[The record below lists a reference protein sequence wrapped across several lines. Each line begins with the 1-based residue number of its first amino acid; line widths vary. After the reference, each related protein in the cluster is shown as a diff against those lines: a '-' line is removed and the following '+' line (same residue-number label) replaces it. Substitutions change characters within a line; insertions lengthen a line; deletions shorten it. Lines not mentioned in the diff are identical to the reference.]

1 MSGVRVTYTG
11 LIAFATRITSILTGL
26 IFTLIVTRQLTA
38 EEFGTWGLIN
48 GVIVYAIILHPIVSY
63 WSTRET
69 ARGEDTGKT
78 AIATIGM
85 LSLVGICTYIAIAFV
100 TGVQSD
106 ADLSILLYATIL
118 VPVIFLN
125 EGLNGVLLGFKP
137 HARSFGFITFEIVKI
152 PVALI
157 LVYYLQL
164 GIEGAIIASFVSY
177 LSSIVILFIYAKERL
192 TGTLTKSHIKKW
204 FKLSWLPL
212 YRKIPGLISMS
223 DVVVFSIITGSI
235 VGIAYY
241 TAARTI
247 GFLVYHSRSI
257 TSGVYPKLLEGGHE
271 KVLSNNL
278 VQFFYVSIPI
288 VAISITFARPGLFAL
303 NPIYEIAVPVVILL
317 SVRQFLTSLNM
328 ILFNALQGIEKVDLK
343 KDASFKDYSKS
354 NLVLFPTFQ
363 MIRHAVYIGSLVV
376 ILAIVGTHEEAEIN
390 LVIYWA
396 IVGLIVEIPLSMYI
410 IKLVKKSFSLKIDYK
425 SISKYLF
432 STILVFSILYLVMDE
447 YLVYHESIFDFLP
460 HLALFMVS
468 GIGSYIGIT
477 YVIDTK
483 TKMLINGIIKEITK
497 KNKNND
503 GRR

>member
-1 MSGVRVTYTG
+1 MGGIRVTYTG
-11 LIAFATRITSILTGL
+11 LISFGTKISSILTGL
-26 IFTLIVTRQLTA
+26 VFTLIVTRQLTA

-48 GVIVYAIILHPIVSY
+48 GIIVYAVILHPIVSY
-63 WSTRET
+63 WTTREI
-69 ARGEDTGKT
+69 ARGEDTGRT
-78 AIATIGM
+78 SVVTTGGLSLIGM
-85 LSLVGICTYIAIAFV
+85 CVYITIAYV
-100 TGVQSD
+100 TGIQSN
-106 ADLSILLYATIL
+106 ADLKILMLATIL
-118 VPVIFLN
+118 IPVIFVN
-125 EGLNGVLLGFKP
+125 ESLNGVLLGFKP
-137 HARSFGFITFEIVKI
+137 HARSFGFISFEIAKI
-152 PVALI
+152 PVALV

-164 GIEGAIIASFVSY
+164 GLEGAILASFVAY
-177 LSSIVILFIYAKERL
+177 LVSIVILLKYAKEKL
-192 TGTLTKSHIKKW
+192 SGNFVKSHIKKW

-271 KVLSNNL
+271 KVLSDNL

-303 NPIYEIAVPVVILL
+303 NPIYEIAAPVVILL

-376 ILAIVGTHEEAEIN
+376 ILAIVGTHEEDEIN

-447 YLVYHESIFDFLP
+447 YLVYYESIFYFLP
-460 HLALFMVS
+460 HLALFMVV

-483 TKMLINGIIKEITK
+483 TKMLINGIIKEITT
-497 KNKNND
+497 KNRNND